1 MLFIGAMLILFK
13 NLFENDQREL
23 RKLNADLH
31 ETLVEL
37 EETRNEAVKANLAK
51 SEFLSTMSHEIR
63 TPLNAV
69 IGMSYILLKE
79 NPRPDQMENLKVL
92 KFSAEN
98 LLSLI
103 NDVLDYDKI
112 EAGKLVMEDA
122 GFELE
127 EILNSVTSAFSLKAE
142 EKGIGLVLE
151 HKLDVLH
158 YFKGDVTRLT
168 QVLNNLV
175 GNTEKFTDDGE
186 VRVRIGIADS
196 GDNKSKIKY
205 EVIDTGI
212 GIPDDVISKI
222 FESFIQAHSGITKKY
237 GGTGLGPA
245 ISKELIRLMGG
256 ALVVESKMG
265 EGSNF
270 SFELE
275 LEVSPVTVSF
285 FRTESEENTTSLEG
299 VKILPAEDNKINA
312 MIANKFLNGW
322 GATTDVAGD
331 GSLGIEKWK
340 EDSYDLI
347 LMDPRMPEMSG
358 TEAASIIRSEGSE
371 KSKIP
376 ILSLTA
382 SAMLSEQHEIFQAG
396 MDEYISKPFNPAS

>member
-1 MLFIGAMLILFK
+1 M
-13 NLFENDQREL
+13 
-23 RKLNADLH
+23 
-31 ETLVEL
+31 
-37 EETRNEAVKANLAK
+37 
-51 SEFLSTMSHEIR
+51 
-63 TPLNAV
+63 
-69 IGMSYILLKE
+69 
-79 NPRPDQMENLKVL
+79 L